1 MKKFNIKS
9 LTLLIVL
16 LPLIVNANNID
27 SHLLEQNDI
36 AKYVAQS
43 DTVGSFFERF
53 SALLNYPIVV
63 SKQAA
68 KKRISG
74 EFDLSN
80 PEEMLEKLTL
90 LVGLIWYKDGNA
102 LYIYDSGELISK
114 VILLEN
120 ISLNYLIQY
129 LKDANLYDHRYP
141 IRGNIS
147 DKTFYISG
155 PPALVELV
163 ANTATL
169 LDKQVSSI
177 GTDKVNFGVIKLK
190 NTFVSDRTYN
200 MRGEDIVIPGVAT
213 VVERLLNN
221 GKALSNRQ
229 AQNDPMPPFNIT
241 QKVSEDSNDFSFSS
255 VTNSSILEDVSLIAY
270 PETNSILVKGN
281 DQQIQIIR
289 DIITQ
294 LDVAKRHIELSLW
307 IIDIDKSELNNL
319 GVNWQGTASFGDSF
333 GASFNMSSSASIS
346 TLDGNKFIASVM
358 ALNQKK
364 KANVVSRPVIL
375 TQENIPAIFDNNR
388 TFYVSLVGERN
399 SSLEHVTYGTL
410 INVIPRF
417 SSRGQIEM
425 SLTIEDGT
433 GNSQSNYNYNNENTS
448 VLPEVGRTKISTIAR
463 VPQGKSL
470 LIGGYTHETNSNEII
485 SIPFLSSIPVIGN
498 VFKYK
503 TSNIS
508 NISNIVRVFLIQP
521 REIKESSYYNTAEYK
536 SLISEREI
544 QKTTQIIPSETTLLE
559 DEKSLVSYLNY

>member
-221 GKALSNRQ
+221 GKALSNRK
-229 AQNDPMPPFNIT
+229 AQNDQMPPFNIT

-470 LIGGYTHETNSNEII
+470 LIGGYTHETNSNEIV

-503 TSNIS
+503 TS

>member
-1 MKKFNIKS
+1 NIKS

-294 LDVAKRHIELSLW
+294 LDIAKRHIELSLW

-508 NISNIVRVFLIQP
+508 NIVRVFLIQP

>member
-80 PEEMLEKLTL
+80 PEEMLEKMTL

-417 SSRGQIEM
+417 SSQGQIEM

-470 LIGGYTHETNSNEII
+470 LIGGYTHETNSNEIV

-503 TSNIS
+503 TR

>member
-1 MKKFNIKS
+1 
-9 LTLLIVL
+9 
-16 LPLIVNANNID
+16 VNANNID

-294 LDVAKRHIELSLW
+294 LDIAKRHIELSLW

-508 NISNIVRVFLIQP
+508 NIVRVFLIQP

>member
-1 MKKFNIKS
+1 M
-9 LTLLIVL
+9 TLLIVL

-43 DTVGSFFERF
+43 DTVGSFFDRF

-470 LIGGYTHETNSNEII
+470 LIGGYTHETNSNEIV

-503 TSNIS
+503 TS

>member
-43 DTVGSFFERF
+43 DTVGSFFDRF

-200 MRGEDIVIPGVAT
+200 MRGDHIVIPGVAT

-470 LIGGYTHETNSNEII
+470 LIGGYTHETNSNEIV

-503 TSNIS
+503 TS

>member
-80 PEEMLEKLTL
+80 PEEMLEKLTS

-221 GKALSNRQ
+221 GKALGNRQ

-470 LIGGYTHETNSNEII
+470 LIGGYTHETNSNEIV

-503 TSNIS
+503 TS

>member
-1 MKKFNIKS
+1 
-9 LTLLIVL
+9 
-16 LPLIVNANNID
+16 VNANNID

-470 LIGGYTHETNSNEII
+470 LIGGYTHETNSNEIV

-503 TSNIS
+503 TS

>member
-120 ISLNYLIQY
+120 ISLNYLTQY

-294 LDVAKRHIELSLW
+294 LDIAKRHIELSLW

-508 NISNIVRVFLIQP
+508 NIVRVFLIQP

>member
-1 MKKFNIKS
+1 MKS

-508 NISNIVRVFLIQP
+508 NIVRVFLIQP

>member
-1 MKKFNIKS
+1 
-9 LTLLIVL
+9 

-294 LDVAKRHIELSLW
+294 LDIAKRHIELSLW

-508 NISNIVRVFLIQP
+508 NIVRVFLIQP

-559 DEKSLVSYLNY
+559 DEKSLVSY

>member
-1 MKKFNIKS
+1 MKS

-294 LDVAKRHIELSLW
+294 LDIAKRHIELSLW

-508 NISNIVRVFLIQP
+508 NIVRVFLIQP

>member
-221 GKALSNRQ
+221 GKALSNRK
-229 AQNDPMPPFNIT
+229 AQNDQMPPFNIT

-255 VTNSSILEDVSLIAY
+255 VTNSSVLEDVSLIAY

-470 LIGGYTHETNSNEII
+470 LIGGYTHETNSNEIV

-503 TSNIS
+503 TS

-544 QKTTQIIPSETTLLE
+544 QKTTQIIPS
-559 DEKSLVSYLNY
+559 

>member
-241 QKVSEDSNDFSFSS
+241 KKVSEDSNDFSFSS

-470 LIGGYTHETNSNEII
+470 LIGGYTHETNSNEIV

-503 TSNIS
+503 TS

>member
-1 MKKFNIKS
+1 FNIKS

-294 LDVAKRHIELSLW
+294 LDIAKRHIELSLW

-508 NISNIVRVFLIQP
+508 NIVRVFLIQP

>member
-1 MKKFNIKS
+1 
-9 LTLLIVL
+9 IVL

-43 DTVGSFFERF
+43 DTVGSFFDRF

-470 LIGGYTHETNSNEII
+470 LIGGYTHETNSNEIV

-503 TSNIS
+503 TS

>member
-1 MKKFNIKS
+1 KFNIKS

-43 DTVGSFFERF
+43 DTVGSFFDRF

-470 LIGGYTHETNSNEII
+470 LIGGYTHETNSNEIV

-503 TSNIS
+503 TS

>member
-43 DTVGSFFERF
+43 DTVGSFFERL

-294 LDVAKRHIELSLW
+294 LDIAKRHIELSLW

-508 NISNIVRVFLIQP
+508 NIVRVFLIQP

>member
-1 MKKFNIKS
+1 
-9 LTLLIVL
+9 
-16 LPLIVNANNID
+16 LIVNANNIN

-43 DTVGSFFERF
+43 DTVGSFFDRF

-470 LIGGYTHETNSNEII
+470 LIGGYTHETNSNEIV

-503 TSNIS
+503 TS

>member
-1 MKKFNIKS
+1 MKS

-470 LIGGYTHETNSNEII
+470 LIGGYTHETNSNEIV

-503 TSNIS
+503 TS

>member
-1 MKKFNIKS
+1 
-9 LTLLIVL
+9 
-16 LPLIVNANNID
+16 PLIVNANNID

-470 LIGGYTHETNSNEII
+470 LIGGYTHETNSNEIV

-503 TSNIS
+503 TS

>member
-1 MKKFNIKS
+1 
-9 LTLLIVL
+9 
-16 LPLIVNANNID
+16 D

-43 DTVGSFFERF
+43 DTVGSFFDRF

-470 LIGGYTHETNSNEII
+470 LIGGYTHETNSNEIV

-503 TSNIS
+503 TS

>member
-43 DTVGSFFERF
+43 DTVGSFFDRF

-470 LIGGYTHETNSNEII
+470 LIGGYTHETNSNEIV

-508 NISNIVRVFLIQP
+508 NIVRIFLIQP

>member
-1 MKKFNIKS
+1 
-9 LTLLIVL
+9 L

-294 LDVAKRHIELSLW
+294 LDIAKRHIELSLW

-508 NISNIVRVFLIQP
+508 NIVRVFLIQP

>member
-281 DQQIQIIR
+281 DQQIHIIR

-294 LDVAKRHIELSLW
+294 LDIAKRHIELSLW

-508 NISNIVRVFLIQP
+508 NIVRVFLIQP

>member
-1 MKKFNIKS
+1 IKS

-294 LDVAKRHIELSLW
+294 LDIAKRHIELSLW

-508 NISNIVRVFLIQP
+508 NIVRVFLIQP

>member
-1 MKKFNIKS
+1 M
-9 LTLLIVL
+9 IVL

-470 LIGGYTHETNSNEII
+470 LIGGYTHETNSNEIV

-503 TSNIS
+503 TS

>member
-27 SHLLEQNDI
+27 SHLLEQHDI

-43 DTVGSFFERF
+43 DTVGSFFDRF

-470 LIGGYTHETNSNEII
+470 LIGGYTHETNSNEIV

-503 TSNIS
+503 TS

>member
-1 MKKFNIKS
+1 KFNIKS

-43 DTVGSFFERF
+43 DTVGSFFDRF

-433 GNSQSNYNYNNENTS
+433 GNSQSNYDYNNENTS

-470 LIGGYTHETNSNEII
+470 LIGGYTHETNSNEIV

-503 TSNIS
+503 TS

>member
-1 MKKFNIKS
+1 
-9 LTLLIVL
+9 TLLIVL

-470 LIGGYTHETNSNEII
+470 LIGGYTHETNSNEIV

-503 TSNIS
+503 TS

>member
-1 MKKFNIKS
+1 
-9 LTLLIVL
+9 
-16 LPLIVNANNID
+16 LIVNANNID
-27 SHLLEQNDI
+27 SRLLEQNDI

-470 LIGGYTHETNSNEII
+470 LIGGYTHETNSNEIV

-503 TSNIS
+503 TS

>member
-1 MKKFNIKS
+1 KS

-43 DTVGSFFERF
+43 DTVGSFFDRF

-470 LIGGYTHETNSNEII
+470 LIGGYTHETNSNEIV

-503 TSNIS
+503 TS

>member
-1 MKKFNIKS
+1 
-9 LTLLIVL
+9 
-16 LPLIVNANNID
+16 
-27 SHLLEQNDI
+27 
-36 AKYVAQS
+36 
-43 DTVGSFFERF
+43 
-53 SALLNYPIVV
+53 
-63 SKQAA
+63 
-68 KKRISG
+68 
-74 EFDLSN
+74 
-80 PEEMLEKLTL
+80 
-90 LVGLIWYKDGNA
+90 
-102 LYIYDSGELISK
+102 
-114 VILLEN
+114 
-120 ISLNYLIQY
+120 
-129 LKDANLYDHRYP
+129 
-141 IRGNIS
+141 
-147 DKTFYISG
+147 
-155 PPALVELV
+155 
-163 ANTATL
+163 
-169 LDKQVSSI
+169 
-177 GTDKVNFGVIKLK
+177 
-190 NTFVSDRTYN
+190 
-200 MRGEDIVIPGVAT
+200 
-213 VVERLLNN
+213 
-221 GKALSNRQ
+221 
-229 AQNDPMPPFNIT
+229 
-241 QKVSEDSNDFSFSS
+241 
-255 VTNSSILEDVSLIAY
+255 
-270 PETNSILVKGN
+270 ETNSILVKGN

-470 LIGGYTHETNSNEII
+470 LIGGYTHETNSNEIV

-498 VFKYK
+498 VFKY
-503 TSNIS
+503 
-508 NISNIVRVFLIQP
+508 
-521 REIKESSYYNTAEYK
+521 
-536 SLISEREI
+536 
-544 QKTTQIIPSETTLLE
+544 
-559 DEKSLVSYLNY
+559 

>member
-1 MKKFNIKS
+1 
-9 LTLLIVL
+9 
-16 LPLIVNANNID
+16 NNID

-470 LIGGYTHETNSNEII
+470 LIGGYTHETNSNEIV

-503 TSNIS
+503 TS

>member
-1 MKKFNIKS
+1 
-9 LTLLIVL
+9 
-16 LPLIVNANNID
+16 
-27 SHLLEQNDI
+27 

-294 LDVAKRHIELSLW
+294 LDIAKRHIELSLW

-498 VFKYK
+498 V
-503 TSNIS
+503 
-508 NISNIVRVFLIQP
+508 
-521 REIKESSYYNTAEYK
+521 
-536 SLISEREI
+536 
-544 QKTTQIIPSETTLLE
+544 
-559 DEKSLVSYLNY
+559 

>member
-43 DTVGSFFERF
+43 DTVGSFFDRF

-141 IRGNIS
+141 IRGNIN

-470 LIGGYTHETNSNEII
+470 LIGGYTHETNSNEIV

-503 TSNIS
+503 TS

>member
-1 MKKFNIKS
+1 KS

-53 SALLNYPIVV
+53 SALLNYPVVV

-294 LDVAKRHIELSLW
+294 LDIAKRHIELSLW

-508 NISNIVRVFLIQP
+508 NIVRVFLIQP

>member
-1 MKKFNIKS
+1 
-9 LTLLIVL
+9 
-16 LPLIVNANNID
+16 NANNID

-470 LIGGYTHETNSNEII
+470 LIGGYTHETNSNEIV

-503 TSNIS
+503 TS

>member
-294 LDVAKRHIELSLW
+294 LDIAKRHIELSLW

-358 ALNQKK
+358 ALDQKK

-508 NISNIVRVFLIQP
+508 NIVRVFLIQP